1 MGLFSNL
8 KKIFQNEA
16 RSKRKSSHKVM
27 QLVEPNYGR
36 IVTLQVISFANRE
49 LVEMQMG
56 SLLTHAAALNVKLT
70 ASGKNVTLEC
80 PNSEIAE
87 AIRESWK

>member
-1 MGLFSNL
+1 
-8 KKIFQNEA
+8 
-16 RSKRKSSHKVM
+16 M

-36 IVTLQVISFANRE
+36 IVTLQVFSFANQE

-56 SLLTHAAALNVKLT
+56 SLLTHAEALNVKLT
-70 ASGKNVTLEC
+70 VSGKNVTLEC
-80 PNSEIAE
+80 PNFEIAE